1 MDRDCPRIVG
11 TRPGINVTA
20 RETEGQSSRQAVE
33 ELHSMVSV
41 GKLLLFVGSASL
53 YLICNTNV
61 SHVLKKIENMTPN
74 WGNNAN
80 KEPRDMGSE

>member
-1 MDRDCPRIVG
+1 MSQPERHKDRAAG
-11 TRPGINVTA
+11 
-20 RETEGQSSRQAVE
+20 RQAVE

-41 GKLLLFVGSASL
+41 GKLLLFVGSVSL

-61 SHVLKKIENMTPN
+61 SHVLKTIENMTPN